1 MRSALSLFLM
11 LIPGLSIAH
20 GVPEGDAAFIQAQAG
35 FQFWPYFYLGA
46 KHMVSG
52 YDHLAFLAGI
62 IFFLYKWKEVALYV
76 TLFAIG
82 HSTTLILGVWFNL
95 PANIF
100 LIDAVIGFSVV
111 YKAFENLG
119 GFRQIGLKINT
130 KYAVLVFGLFHGF
143 GLATKL
149 QQLSLPEEG
158 LLNNLVAFNLG
169 VEMGQLSA
177 LIIMITLV
185 NWWRYSDRFQT
196 HAAIAN
202 SALMGLGFL
211 FMFYQVTGYLLES

>member
-1 MRSALSLFLM
+1 M

-46 KHMVSG
+46 KHMVTG